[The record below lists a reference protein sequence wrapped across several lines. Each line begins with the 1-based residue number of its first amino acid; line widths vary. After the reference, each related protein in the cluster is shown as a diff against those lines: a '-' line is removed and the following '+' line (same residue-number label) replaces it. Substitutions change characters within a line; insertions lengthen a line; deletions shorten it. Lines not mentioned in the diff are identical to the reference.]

1 MRLTTE
7 TITRLAKHM
16 AERLIERGVAEIT
29 TSVSE
34 VEAAIRRVITTELKR
49 EEELNEEVRTIL
61 QSHARQMNK
70 EGADYQRMFQ
80 MVKRKLA
87 KERGIVI

>member
-16 AERLIERGVAEIT
+16 VERLIERGVAEIT

-34 VEAAIRRVITTELKR
+34 VEAAIRRVITTELRR
-49 EEELNEEVRTIL
+49 EQEQTVQVRTIL